1 MESTIADKFFLRNL
15 FTKLRQASLP
25 LILDDYEDVLDI
37 LANPAPVDFKLDSV
51 ASVIQLCRRLWVKS
65 LEQDRIFKTCLE
77 EVKPQSSITKLKR
90 KKEVET
96 GEKLTSPDSEPKS
109 TPSPTQTIQKPSQP
123 ETAIEPTEKTV
134 IKAIARITKPDD
146 RYTRIKVG
154 KTYLPVSRQQMQ
166 QNWLT
171 LHFPQFASTPTEIDI
186 EATLRDVEKKG
197 IFFDLVMVPT
207 QKPSLE
213 LLLLIDRQGSM
224 VPFHGLA
231 RQLVET
237 AVQGG
242 HLGKIDCYYFE
253 NYPDR
258 EFYRDPECWEGKQMG
273 WVLSR
278 LHPERTAVL
287 IFSDAGAARGK
298 FSLERLDATEEFLW
312 QLKPRC
318 RNIVWV
324 NPLPKRRWQKT
335 TAQYIAKLTH
345 LVTMFECDRVGWEK
359 AIAHL
364 QQENLPS
371 RKLRSSLTPFK
382 KGGNSESFL
391 FKGVGG
397 SNSLSSERGRKTS

>member
-1 MESTIADKFFLRNL
+1 MESTIVDNFFILNL
-15 FTKLRQASLP
+15 FTKLRQAGLP
-25 LILDDYEDVLDI
+25 LIFDDYEDALNI
-37 LANPAPVDFKLDSV
+37 LANPAPVDFNLDTV

-65 LEQDRIFKTCLE
+65 LEQDRIFETCLE
-77 EVKPQSSITKLKR
+77 EVKPQSSIKKLKR
-90 KKEVET
+90 KKVVET
-96 GEKLTSPDSEPKS
+96 GEKLTSPVLEPKS
-109 TPSPTQTIQKPSQP
+109 TASPTQTIQKPSQP
-123 ETAIEPTEKTV
+123 EPTEKIV

-171 LHFPQFASTPTEIDI
+171 LHSPQFASNPIEIDI
-186 EATLRDVEKKG
+186 EATLRDIEKEG
-197 IFFDLVMVPT
+197 IFFELVMIPP
-207 QKPSLE
+207 QQPSLE

-231 RQLVET
+231 RQLVKT

-253 NYPDR
+253 NHPDR

-312 QLKPRC
+312 ELKSRC

-335 TAQYIAKLTH
+335 TAEYIAKLTH

-359 AIAHL
+359 AIEHL
-364 QQENLPS
+364 QQKNLPS
-371 RKLRSSLTPFK
+371 RKLRSSLTPLK
-382 KGGNSESFL
+382 KGENSERFL
-391 FKGVGG
+391 FNGVGG